1 VVLVYS
7 KLEHFDD
14 FGSEILEIGVV
25 ELKLALEST
34 IRHTAPALEHRD
46 RLVENL
52 LKGHRPPSLYQ

>member
-14 FGSEILEIGVV
+14 FGGEILEIGVV

-34 IRHTAPALEHRD
+34 IRHTASALEHRN